1 MFEDLKVIWDSKNEE
16 KLYAINENS
25 LYQQIKRKE
34 KSVSRSLQRFEMIM
48 IGVNILVALALITVE
63 FLNGGELYDYL
74 LPGVYLAYA
83 VLAIVWRQA
92 RRQEALSFEQT
103 MMGILDK
110 AIWQTNYLIKR
121 SRELIRWYLLP
132 LAILIAGKML
142 YDGQLLSALAII
154 LLMAGAGVLTERWEI
169 KRKQLPQK
177 RSLESLR
184 TTLLAAET

>member
-1 MFEDLKVIWDSKNEE
+1 MFEDMMVIWDSKNEE

-48 IGVNILVALALITVE
+48 IGVNILVALALITIE
-63 FLNGGELYDYL
+63 FLNGNKLYDYL

-83 VLAIVWRQA
+83 VLAIVWRQT
-92 RRQEALSFEQT
+92 RRQENLSFEQT

-142 YDGQLLSALAII
+142 YDGQLLSAVAII
-154 LLMAGAGVLTERWEI
+154 LLMGGAGVLTERWEI
-169 KRKQLPQK
+169 KRKHLPQK
-177 RSLESLR
+177 QSLESLR
-184 TTLLAAET
+184 ATLLTAET